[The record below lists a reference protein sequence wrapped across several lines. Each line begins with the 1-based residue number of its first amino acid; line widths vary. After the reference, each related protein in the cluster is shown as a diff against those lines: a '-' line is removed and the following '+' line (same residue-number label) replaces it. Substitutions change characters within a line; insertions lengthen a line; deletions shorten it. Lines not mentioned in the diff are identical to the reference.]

1 MKYEVLR
8 GFIDKV
14 SGKPFEEGSEF
25 ECTEKRAS
33 EIQKKGN
40 YLKPVEKETTKDK

>member
-14 SGKPFEEGSEF
+14 SGKPFEEGNEF
-25 ECTEKRAS
+25 ECTEKRAA